1 MMATTVAQVVRV
13 APDGGRAQITLPDEA
28 GVLNWHARTR
38 MAGPRLMRD
47 FDLAQAGQHL
57 VVPRKIFPGGRTE
70 VSRRKGFDLVLYEA
84 ADRSDSCLVWAG
96 PYNEATTWF
105 GAPAPRT
112 AVLNRLVSS
121 VVFTDTPEGALL
133 SPAKGTAIE
142 QFSTNVYGENDHL
155 LIAVQDARIARESVP
170 EWRGAQQGDT
180 EVWKEALDLDPEQK
194 AALAGT
200 PYEWRYLYANATAVF
215 EVILRMRAG
224 GAGLRSTGNEER
236 ATAVLS
242 GLRVA
247 WAT

>member
-1 MMATTVAQVVRV
+1 MTTTIAEVVRV
-13 APDGGRAQITLPDEA
+13 APDGGRAQITLPEEA

-38 MAGPRLMRD
+38 IAGPRLMRD

-70 VSRRKGFDLVLYEA
+70 VFRRNGFDLVLYEA

-121 VVFTDTPEGALL
+121 VSFTDTPEGALL
-133 SPAKGTAIE
+133 SPAGATAAE
-142 QFSTNVYGENDHL
+142 QFSSQIYGENDNL
-155 LIAVQDARIARESVP
+155 LITIRDARAARQSVP
-170 EWRGAQQGDT
+170 EWRGAQQGDA
-180 EVWKEALDLDPEQK
+180 EVWKEELDLDPEQK
-194 AALAGT
+194 AGLAGT
-200 PYEWRYLYANATAVF
+200 PYEWRYIYANATAVF
-215 EVILRMRAG
+215 EVVLRKRAV
-224 GAGLRSTGNEER
+224 AGEQRSAAAEDR

-247 WAT
+247 WTA